1 MGADTLPKVHGRR
14 NPQLAVEQTQSFYSP
29 LSPGT
34 YKRGTYCKQNSYNVA
49 SGAREQT
56 VIFATFDPHLDPAVA
71 HRGSPPSDF
80 RSAAPTITVTRPF
93 KRPAVRNSKNPDKR
107 VDNAPWCA
115 QGPTGTSAAKGT
127 VGRVLQTNKG
137 KTARLEIDIT
147 NHQPVV
153 ALRYRK
159 VFKSRRVGGDVNP
172 LPTKRCP
179 LSDLHN
185 FTPRSSLS
193 SSSWPT
199 TTTRTIPASL
209 IPLRSSKMST
219 NSQTSHQWLTC
230 SRLGSRYP
238 WGTLGRNHPT
248 N

>member
-1 MGADTLPKVHGRR
+1 MMRPWTNRHIRREKHGGEGAPNKQRK
-14 NPQLAVEQTQSFYSP
+14 NSSILA
-29 LSPGT
+29 
-34 YKRGTYCKQNSYNVA
+34 
-49 SGAREQT
+49 
-56 VIFATFDPHLDPAVA
+56 
-71 HRGSPPSDF
+71 
-80 RSAAPTITVTRPF
+80 
-93 KRPAVRNSKNPDKR
+93 
-107 VDNAPWCA
+107 
-115 QGPTGTSAAKGT
+115 
-127 VGRVLQTNKG
+127 
-137 KTARLEIDIT
+137 IDIT

-153 ALRYRK
+153 ALRYRR
-159 VFKSRRVGGDVNP
+159 VFKLRRVGGDVDS

-185 FTPRSSLS
+185 FTPCSSLS